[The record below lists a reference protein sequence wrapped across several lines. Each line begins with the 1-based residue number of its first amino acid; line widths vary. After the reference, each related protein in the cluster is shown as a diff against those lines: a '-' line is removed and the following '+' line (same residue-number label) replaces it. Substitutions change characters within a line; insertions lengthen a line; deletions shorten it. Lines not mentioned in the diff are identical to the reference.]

1 MRFILLFMTRTP
13 SMKVEKWITVEELK
27 ERIRKKEKDVKVLN
41 RLHFINYLYNGV
53 SVPEASE
60 KLGIT
65 KVTGYNWLERWN
77 EDGYEGIIPRF
88 AGGRPSKLTDQE
100 KNQLKELLKKRD
112 DWTTKE
118 IRNLICKRFG
128 VEYSLKQVRIILRN
142 LGLKFARPYPK
153 DYRRPPDAEEQLKK
167 T

>member
-1 MRFILLFMTRTP
+1 MKIIILFMTRTP

-27 ERIRKKEKDVKVLN
+27 KRIRKKEKDVKVLN
-41 RLHFINYLYNGV
+41 RLHFMNYLYSGL

-77 EDGYEGIIPRF
+77 EDGYDGIIPRF
-88 AGGRPSKLTDQE
+88 AGGRPSKLTDLE
-100 KNQLKELLKKRD
+100 KTQLKEILKKRD

-118 IRNLICKRFG
+118 IRNLICDRFG

-142 LGLKFARPYPK
+142 LGLKFARPYSK
-153 DYRRPPDAEEQLKK
+153 DYRRPSDAEEQLKK

>member
-1 MRFILLFMTRTP
+1 MSRNP
-13 SMKVEKWITVEELK
+13 SMKVKKWITSEELK
-27 ERIRKKEKDVKVLN
+27 KKIRLKEKDVKVLN
-41 RLHFINYLYNGV
+41 RMHFINYLYSGC

-77 EDGYEGIIPRF
+77 QDGYEGIIPRF
-88 AGGRPSKLTDQE
+88 AGGRPSKLTNNE
-100 KNQLKELLKKRD
+100 KQQLKELLKKRD

-118 IRNLICKRFG
+118 ILKLIKEEFN
-128 VEYSLKQVRIILRN
+128 VEYSLKQVRIILKD
-142 LGLKFARPYPK
+142 LGLKFGKPYPK
-153 DYRRPPDAEEQLKK
+153 DYRRPEDAEKQLKK

>member
-1 MRFILLFMTRTP
+1 
-13 SMKVEKWITVEELK
+13 MKVEKWISGEELK
-27 ERIRKKEKDVKVLN
+27 KRIKAKEKDVKVLN
-41 RLHFINYLYNGV
+41 RLHFMNYLYSGC
-53 SVPEASE
+53 SVLEASE

-77 EDGYEGIIPRF
+77 EDGYEGLIPRF

-100 KNQLKELLKKRD
+100 KSQLKETLKERN

-118 IRNLICKRFG
+118 IRKLIYEEFG
-128 VEYSLKQVRIILRN
+128 VEYSLKQVGIILRN
-142 LGLKFARPYPK
+142 MGLKFGKPYPK
-153 DYRRPPDAEEQLKK
+153 DYRRPPDAEKQLKK

>member
-1 MRFILLFMTRTP
+1 MRFKLLFMTRTP

-27 ERIRKKEKDVKVLN
+27 KRIKKKEKDVKVLN
-41 RLHFINYLYNGV
+41 RLHFMNYLYSGF

-88 AGGRPSKLTDQE
+88 AGGRPSKLADQK
-100 KNQLKELLKKRD
+100 KNQLKEILKKRD

-118 IRNLICKRFG
+118 IRNLICKQFG

-142 LGLKFARPYPK
+142 LGLKFPRP
-153 DYRRPPDAEEQLKK
+153 
-167 T
+167 

>member
-1 MRFILLFMTRTP
+1 MKIIILFMTRTP

-27 ERIRKKEKDVKVLN
+27 KRIRKKEKDVKVLN
-41 RLHFINYLYNGV
+41 RLHFMNYLYSGL
-53 SVPEASE
+53 SIPEANE

-77 EDGYEGIIPRF
+77 EDGYDGLIPRF
-88 AGGRPSKLTDQE
+88 AGGRPSKLKDEE
-100 KNQLKELLKKRD
+100 KSQLKEILTKRD

-118 IRNLICKRFG
+118 IRNLICDRFG
-128 VEYSLKQVRIILRN
+128 VKYSLKQVRIILRN
-142 LGLKFARPYPK
+142 LGLKFARPYSK
-153 DYRRPPDAEEQLKK
+153 DYRRPSDAEEQLKK

>member
-1 MRFILLFMTRTP
+1 MSRNP
-13 SMKVEKWITVEELK
+13 SMNVEKWITSEKLK
-27 ERIRKKEKDVKVLN
+27 KRIRAKEKDVKVLN
-41 RLHFINYLYNGV
+41 RLHFMNYLYNGC

-65 KVTGYNWLERWN
+65 KVTGYNWLGRWN
-77 EDGYEGIIPRF
+77 EDGYEGLIPRF
-88 AGGRPSKLTDQE
+88 AGGRPSKLTDTE
-100 KNQLKELLKKRD
+100 KGQLKEILKERD

-118 IRNLICKRFG
+118 IRKLICYRFN
-128 VEYSLKQVRIILRN
+128 VEYSLKQVGIILRN
-142 LGLKFARPYPK
+142 LGMKFGKPYPK